1 VRGIINIII
10 GVIFIV
16 GGLSGRLVLI
26 GTHNGPALAILGGAL
41 VVLGI
46 LRVLRTRA

>member
-16 GGLSGRLVLI
+16 GGLRGRLVLM
-26 GTHNGPALAILGGAL
+26 GTHSGPALAVLGGAL
-41 VVLGI
+41 VVIGI
-46 LRVLRTRA
+46 LRVFRTRA